1 MLKEVGQ
8 QIFAN
13 KLGTKLEILDHSCT
27 FSVQMAYLLFFH
39 IIQSE
44 TIMPGG
50 GHIGSWIRLMK
61 ENTYDD
67 HA

>member
-27 FSVQMAYLLFFH
+27 FSVQMA
-39 IIQSE
+39 
-44 TIMPGG
+44 
-50 GHIGSWIRLMK
+50 
-61 ENTYDD
+61 
-67 HA
+67 